1 MIQTSYRPE
10 WIKEDFVDFVLAKVN
25 PLWTWKRVM
34 ARIDAIEP
42 IADGMIKVTLSTNN
56 KFIGHRAGQFVMV
69 SVRIDGVMQQRAYSI
84 VSSPDE
90 DHIVLF
96 AAIRLGRQLDP
107 ACGGVLRPPYDRS
120 QCGRRRRSQKHPAVH
135 VHPLARTAYGKDAL
149 QKRK

>member
-56 KFIGHRAGQFVMV
+56 
-69 SVRIDGVMQQRAYSI
+69 
-84 VSSPDE
+84 
-90 DHIVLF
+90 
-96 AAIRLGRQLDP
+96 
-107 ACGGVLRPPYDRS
+107 
-120 QCGRRRRSQKHPAVH
+120 
-135 VHPLARTAYGKDAL
+135 
-149 QKRK
+149 